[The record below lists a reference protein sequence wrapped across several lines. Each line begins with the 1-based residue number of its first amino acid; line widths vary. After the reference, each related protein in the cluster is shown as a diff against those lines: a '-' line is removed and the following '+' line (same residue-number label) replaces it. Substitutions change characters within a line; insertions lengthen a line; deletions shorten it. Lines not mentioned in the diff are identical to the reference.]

1 MVERS
6 FHLSGIGVIDE
17 GMQPYPMELR
27 QRVWQA
33 LQEGASSLEA
43 AERFG
48 INDSCVRKW
57 RARVKQTGSL
67 QPATQRRAENVSLT
81 LDTKPLWSKPSG
93 LSPTPSGGNWL
104 RPLASDS
111 GVCSASRSSAEP
123 LSGLGLAGK
132 KTLNASDSNAPTC
145 GAHALVGPRT
155 GNLVSSR
162 GRFSLT
168 KAA

>member
-6 FHLSGIGVIDE
+6 FHPSGVGIIDE

-57 RARVKQTGSL
+57 RARANQTGSL
-67 QPATQRRAENVSLT
+67 QPAARTQGRKREFDARHDAALV
-81 LDTKPLWSKPSG
+81 KAVRSKPDAIG
-93 LSPTPSGGNWL
+93 
-104 RPLASDS
+104 RELAKTVGQRLGRVFSES
-111 GVCSASRSSAEP
+111 VISR
-123 LSGLGLAGK
+123 
-132 KTLNASDSNAPTC
+132 
-145 GAHALVGPRT
+145 ALVRLGFSRKKNAKRQRAAARRRT
-155 GNLVSSR
+155 SR
-162 GRFSLT
+162 TRKLG
-168 KAA
+168 